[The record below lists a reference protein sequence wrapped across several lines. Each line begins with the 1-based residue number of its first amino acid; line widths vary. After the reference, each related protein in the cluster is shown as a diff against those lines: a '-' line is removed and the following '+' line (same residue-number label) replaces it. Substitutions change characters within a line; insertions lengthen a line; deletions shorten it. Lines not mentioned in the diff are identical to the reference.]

1 MVHQQQK
8 VFQKFPL
15 YIENLW
21 QQGQDFHLKFYSDH
35 DMRLHMSKSAS
46 FNFLNIVRIS
56 FHLRS
61 AQDKEERW
69 NS

>member
-35 DMRLHMSKSAS
+35 DMRDFICQNLLHLI
-46 FNFLNIVRIS
+46 FLI
-56 FHLRS
+56 L
-61 AQDKEERW
+61 
-69 NS
+69 